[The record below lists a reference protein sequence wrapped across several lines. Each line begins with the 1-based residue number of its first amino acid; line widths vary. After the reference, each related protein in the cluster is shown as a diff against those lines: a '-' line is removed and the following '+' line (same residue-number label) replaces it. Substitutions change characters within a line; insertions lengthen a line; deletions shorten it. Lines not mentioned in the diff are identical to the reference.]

1 MKEKIDLTADKII
14 GPDGKPVGYIEQD
27 HDPVEFVVNDI
38 QDFNLPLV
46 IENVAIKIAINLGR
60 IIDRG

>member
-1 MKEKIDLTADKII
+1 MKEKIDLTADKKI